1 MGEHTVN
8 GRCPAAWLLLPA
20 GMVLVAI
27 LGLALGGG
35 WVWLGI
41 AELPLL
47 AVVDTALGPD
57 HRPRVA
63 LPGWLADLLL
73 CLQLPLVAGL
83 WCVFTWRVGPAAAGL
98 QGGADWVGLVLSTA
112 FVTAY
117 GALPASH
124 ELGHRDD
131 ALRRTVGNLLDTFL
145 LAPYGVL
152 SHNHVHHLALDTL
165 VDAETARRGQS
176 VYSFMVYMGW
186 NRHLESWRVEA
197 ARLRRLGY
205 SPWSWRS
212 AVWRGFAQ
220 YVLVLTAVGAVA
232 GSRGVGLAVLVSVLA
247 LLMLT
252 ALSYSQH
259 YGLTRV
265 PGSAVKVHHAWNH
278 LYPLTR
284 GGMFEITTHSQ
295 HHMDV
300 DVRYWKLTPLPD
312 APQMPSAW
320 LCLLL
325 ALVPPLWVRVM
336 RPRLAAWDRHHAV
349 GDEQD
354 LARQASAAAGWP
366 QPAAEP
372 T

>member
-1 MGEHTVN
+1 MADESLS
-8 GRCPAAWLLLPA
+8 GRSPATWFLVPGA
-20 GMVLVAI
+20 MVL
-27 LGLALGGG
+27 LALAGLWRGGG

-47 AVVDTALGPD
+47 ALIDTWLGPD
-57 HRPRVA
+57 RRPRA
-63 LPGWLADLLL
+63 PLPSWLADGLLM
-73 CLQLPLVAGL
+73 LQLPLIVTL
-83 WCVFTWRVGPAAAGL
+83 WAVFAWRVGPGADALA
-98 QGGADWVGLVLSTA
+98 GADWLGLVLSTA

-131 ALRRTVGNLLDTFL
+131 PLRRRVGNLLDTFL

-152 SHNHVHHLALDTL
+152 SHNHVHHLKLDTPI
-165 VDAETARRGQS
+165 DAETARRGQS
-176 VYSFMVYMGW
+176 LYRFMVYMGW

-197 ARLRRLGY
+197 QRLRRLGL

-220 YVLVLTAVGAVA
+220 YGLLLVAVGAVA
-232 GSRGVGLAVLVSVLA
+232 GARGVGLALLVSVLA

-252 ALSYSQH
+252 ALSYAQH

-265 PGSAVKVHHAWNH
+265 PDSPVRTHHAWNH

-300 DVRYWKLTPLPD
+300 DVRYWELTPLPH
-312 APQMPSAW
+312 APQLPSAW
-320 LCLLL
+320 ACLLL
-325 ALVPPLWVRVM
+325 ALVPPLWERLL
-336 RPRLAAWDRHHAV
+336 RRRLDDWDRRYAEGEERRLAAA
-349 GDEQD
+349 
-354 LARQASAAAGWP
+354 ASAAAGWT
-366 QPAAEP
+366 PATVEP